1 MRDDS
6 ERLLDILSA
15 INRVLA
21 KTGTGSAPFQ
31 ADEMLQVWAI
41 HHLQIIGEAC
51 RCLSQQFR
59 LRHPDEVWGKAT
71 GLRHLLVHH
80 YFEIDA
86 ALVWNVIEQDLPALK
101 EKVTTILEAFPP
113 PAS

>member
-15 INRVLA
+15 IHRVLA
-21 KTGTGSAPFQ
+21 KTGTGSEAFQ
-31 ADEMLQVWAI
+31 SDEMLQVWVI

-51 RCLSQQFR
+51 RCLSQEFKR
-59 LRHPDEVWGKAT
+59 RHPDEIWGKAT
-71 GLRHLLVHH
+71 GLRHILVHH
-80 YFEIDA
+80 YFDIDA

-101 EKVTTILEAFPP
+101 EKVMAILEAGPP
-113 PAS
+113 QAS

>member
-51 RCLSQQFR
+51 RCLS
-59 LRHPDEVWGKAT
+59 
-71 GLRHLLVHH
+71 
-80 YFEIDA
+80 
-86 ALVWNVIEQDLPALK
+86 
-101 EKVTTILEAFPP
+101 
-113 PAS
+113 